1 MPRHVSHDDRAPCGI
16 RSAVTRRP
24 ESGRE
29 FKKKKKKNASLTFFT
44 FDFIF
49 IAAFHQTR
57 DGADGRRVGTV
68 AQSFL
73 DQPVAFNQINE
84 FNTEI

>member
-1 MPRHVSHDDRAPCGI
+1 MS
-16 RSAVTRRP
+16 
-24 ESGRE
+24 
-29 FKKKKKKNASLTFFT
+29 FKKIKKNASLTFFT

-73 DQPVAFNQINE
+73 DQPVTQVELINGLVHIE
-84 FNTEI
+84 